1 MKILDMRS
9 DTVTH
14 PTQQM
19 RQAIFEA
26 EVGDDGH
33 SEDPTVNRLQCKAA
47 DMFNKEAALLVCSG
61 TMGNLLGV
69 MTNTQRGDEIILGSE
84 AHILWFE
91 MGGASAIAG
100 TLPRSLPND
109 EQGQISPAD
118 LEVALKQN
126 HTHSR
131 NISLLCLENTH
142 NRCGGAAITADY
154 TDSIGDIAHKNGLK
168 VHLDGARIFN
178 ASVALKTPV
187 SRLAESVDTL
197 TFCLSKG
204 LGGPVG
210 SVLCGSAEDMDR
222 ARRWRKMVGGGMR
235 QAGIIA
241 AAGIVALDTMVDRM
255 ADDHKNAKHLAQG
268 LAQLDGISVDLDKVQ
283 TSMFRFTVADNISG
297 SALSEILVEKGIKFG
312 AGGNSF
318 RVVLHWMI
326 DESDVDYI
334 LENVRSAIKTLN

>member
-1 MKILDMRS
+1 MRS

-33 SEDPTVNRLQCKAA
+33 SEDPTVNRLQQKAA

-69 MTNTQRGDEIILGSE
+69 MTNTQHGDEVVLGSE

-91 MGGASAIAG
+91 VSGASAVAG
-100 TLPRSLPND
+100 TLLRALPND
-109 EQGQISPAD
+109 AQGRIDPAD
-118 LEVALKQN
+118 LEAALRMN

-131 NISLLCLENTH
+131 NMTLLCLENTH
-142 NRCGGAAITADY
+142 NRCGGAAIGADY
-154 TDSIGDIAHKNGLK
+154 TDSIAEIAHKNGLR

-178 ASVALKTPV
+178 ASVVQNTPV
-187 SRLAESVDTL
+187 SKLAASVDTV

-204 LGGPVG
+204 LGGPIG
-210 SVLCGSAEDMDR
+210 SILCGSVEDIER
-222 ARRWRKMVGGGMR
+222 ARRLRKMIGGQLR

-241 AAGIVALDTMVDRM
+241 AAGIVALDTMIDRM
-255 ADDHKNAKHLAQG
+255 ADDHRNARRLAEG
-268 LAQLDGISVDLDKVQ
+268 LAQIDGVSVDLDKVK
-283 TSMFRFTVADNISG
+283 TNMFRFNLVDSISG
-297 SALSEILVEKGIKFG
+297 SVLSERLEEKGIKFG

-318 RVVLHWMI
+318 RVVLHWQI
-326 DESDVDYI
+326 DASDIDYI
-334 LENVRSAIKTLN
+334 LENVRSVVKALS